1 MSNSCPQI
9 AIGYRVGML
18 TVEAKTGRKKNGYTV
33 WRCRCDCS
41 GEIELDTRYL
51 QRGTITDC
59 GCKTKVRPG
68 MLDLSGKRFG
78 KLTAVRRTDQMKHG
92 SAVWLCRCDCGKET
106 AVSEY
111 SLISGNTKSCGCLK
125 SPDRT
130 GQRFGSLVVV
140 GRSEKRGKR
149 GSRTVPL
156 WECRCDCGAT
166 VYRAM
171 DSLTTFQ
178 NCSCGQCLNQSKPQ
192 KMRKYAGFYEGTQ
205 ISRINDMTPTAA
217 NTSGVRGVHFDNRSG
232 RWVARLKFK
241 RRTYYLGS
249 YTKIEDAAKARAQA
263 EEDIFESYLEGVD
276 LSEIPLKK
284 ELVHRY

>member
-1 MSNSCPQI
+1 M
-9 AIGYRVGML
+9 
-18 TVEAKTGRKKNGYTV
+18 E
-33 WRCRCDCS
+33 
-41 GEIELDTRYL
+41 
-51 QRGTITDC
+51 
-59 GCKTKVRPG
+59 
-68 MLDLSGKRFG
+68 DLSG
-78 KLTAVRRTDQMKHG
+78 RRYGRLRVLDAAEPKNGRRRWHC
-92 SAVWLCRCDCGKET
+92 LCDCGKET
-106 AVSEY
+106 TVGEY
-111 SLISGNTKSCGCLK
+111 SLISGSTKSCGCLK

-171 DSLTTFQ
+171 DSLTTYK
-178 NCSCGQCLNQSKPQ
+178 NCSCENCLHQTKT
-192 KMRKYAGFYEGTQ
+192 KDMREYAGFCEGTQ
-205 ISRINDMTPTAA
+205 ISRINDMRPTAA

-249 YTKIEDAAKARAQA
+249 YTKIEDAAKARARA
-263 EEDIFESYLEGVD
+263 EEDIFESYLEGID
-276 LSEIPLKK
+276 LSEVPLKK
-284 ELVHRY
+284 ATALQGAGQIG